1 MKGISVVFRNFRCT
15 PIFEGSMMFHDVPWA
30 LSKDCWASH
39 WSFKDPPSAATT
51 LTIVVLD
58 RPASSRLHE
67 PKTSLNN
74 SWKHKSP
81 ELKNWSPGMS
91 GNFRRFP
98 GNFRRF
104 PGNFRRF
111 PGNIRAMFFAF
122 CDGFHWV
129 QWISWVWSNSNRCCS
144 QKAHRKR
151 LPERWRHFPAKK
163 TAPMVDSQVICFE
176 MRGRSRIKF
185 TLGRNRSICLQEGKS
200 APKENF
206 RFSLGRS
213 ASKEEEPLL
222 PLAEEIS
229 YL

>member
-1 MKGISVVFRNFRCT
+1 MKVPC
-15 PIFEGSMMFHDVPWA
+15 DVPWA

-74 SWKHKSP
+74 NNSWKHKSP
-81 ELKNWSPGMS
+81 ELKTWSPGMS
-91 GNFRRFP
+91 GNFRRFPGNFRRFP

-122 CDGFHWV
+122 CGGFHWV

-151 LPERWRHFPAKK
+151 LREHWRHFPAKK
-163 TAPMVDSQVICFE
+163 QHPW
-176 MRGRSRIKF
+176 
-185 TLGRNRSICLQEGKS
+185 SIV
-200 APKENF
+200 
-206 RFSLGRS
+206 RWY
-213 ASKEEEPLL
+213 ASKCAGV
-222 PLAEEIS
+222 AE
-229 YL
+229 